1 MFLILI
7 LKLSI
12 MRKLLLVSFF
22 CTASAVVSLAQ
33 LKVLPNGN
41 VGVKNTNPARTL
53 HVTGSAV
60 FTSGTTISSFSP
72 YIRGKNG
79 ITTASAPE
87 YSWVND
93 SITGVFHPSANV
105 IGFSTNGI
113 EGMRLIQNGNLL
125 IGGTWDGGAKLS
137 IDAKDRCN
145 QINYSNLSSNWGYA
159 QVSNVNR
166 AYTKSWVVTY
176 NWQERFAVW
185 GNGIVYGYGGFYSG
199 SDSIFKENIDS
210 ITAPLEKVLLL
221 RGIRYN
227 LKTEQPYPGDTT
239 TVLPT
244 EPYPTRFG
252 VVAQDVE
259 LVVPEAVVT
268 LPDGTKAVSYET
280 IFALLI
286 EAVKKQQT
294 VIDKQN
300 NEISLLKNE
309 INSINLQLIT
319 IQDCLNNL
327 PHGLGCGHQNNK

>member
-1 MFLILI
+1 MK
-7 LKLSI
+7 KLF
-12 MRKLLLVSFF
+12 LVSFISLAS
-22 CTASAVVSLAQ
+22 TAISLAQ

-185 GNGIVYGYGGFYSG
+185 GNGIVYGMEGF
-199 SDSIFKENIDS
+199 IQAAIVF
-210 ITAPLEKVLLL
+210 
-221 RGIRYN
+221 
-227 LKTEQPYPGDTT
+227 LK
-239 TVLPT
+239 
-244 EPYPTRFG
+244 
-252 VVAQDVE
+252 
-259 LVVPEAVVT
+259 
-268 LPDGTKAVSYET
+268 K
-280 IFALLI
+280 ILI
-286 EAVKKQQT
+286 V
-294 VIDKQN
+294 
-300 NEISLLKNE
+300 
-309 INSINLQLIT
+309 
-319 IQDCLNNL
+319 
-327 PHGLGCGHQNNK
+327 